1 MKRLLIGVF
10 VLLFSF
16 DGVAAL
22 TYTGLNQI
30 NLGRVI
36 RGSETGALSFIVDSD
51 STDILTTL
59 VITST
64 GLDFHTTDPS
74 KITDLTYILMMGM
87 VFLILGTQ
95 KLQHPPRIIQL
106 VNSTYIYN

>member
-1 MKRLLIGVF
+1 M
-10 VLLFSF
+10 LFSL

-51 STDILTTL
+51 ATDIMTL

-74 KITDLTYILMMGM
+74 K
-87 VFLILGTQ
+87 
-95 KLQHPPRIIQL
+95 LQI
-106 VNSTYIYN
+106 